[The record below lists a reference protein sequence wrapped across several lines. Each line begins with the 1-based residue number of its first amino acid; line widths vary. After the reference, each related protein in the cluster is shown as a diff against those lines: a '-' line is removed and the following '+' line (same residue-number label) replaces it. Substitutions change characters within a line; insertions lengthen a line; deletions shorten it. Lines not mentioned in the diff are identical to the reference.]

1 MKTWESMTNTER
13 AEQTY
18 RDIKL
23 RQERRRIG
31 VREADT
37 FMFTQINNAKKKEIK
52 LYLRNIDEG
61 GKRELRR

>member
-1 MKTWESMTNTER
+1 MKAWEEMTNAER

-37 FMFTQINNAKKKEIK
+37 FMFTQINNAKKKRDKIISK
-52 LYLRNIDEG
+52 KY
-61 GKRELRR
+61 RRRW

>member
-1 MKTWESMTNTER
+1 MKAWEEMSNAER

-23 RQERRRIG
+23 KQERRRIG

-37 FMFTQINNAKKKEIK
+37 FMFTQINNAKKKRDKIISK
-52 LYLRNIDEG
+52 KY
-61 GKRELRR
+61 RRRW

>member
-1 MKTWESMTNTER
+1 VVKLKAWESMTNAER

-23 RQERRRIG
+23 TQERRRIG

-37 FMFTQINNAKKKEIK
+37 FMFTQINNAKKKRDKIISK
-52 LYLRNIDEG
+52 KY
-61 GKRELRR
+61 RRRW

>member
-1 MKTWESMTNTER
+1 MKAWESMTNAER

-37 FMFTQINNAKKKEIK
+37 FMFAQINNAKKKEIK

-61 GKRELRR
+61 GKREL

>member
-1 MKTWESMTNTER
+1 MKAWEEMTNAER
-13 AEQTY
+13 SEQTY

-37 FMFTQINNAKKKEIK
+37 FMFTQINNAKKKRDKIISK
-52 LYLRNIDEG
+52 KY
-61 GKRELRR
+61 RRRW

>member
-1 MKTWESMTNTER
+1 MKAWEEMSNAER

-23 RQERRRIG
+23 RQERRRRIG

-37 FMFTQINNAKKKEIK
+37 FMFTQINNAKKKRDKIISK
-52 LYLRNIDEG
+52 KY
-61 GKRELRR
+61 RRRW

>member
-1 MKTWESMTNTER
+1 MTNAER

-23 RQERRRIG
+23 TQERRRIG

-37 FMFTQINNAKKKEIK
+37 FMFTQINNAKKKRDKIISK
-52 LYLRNIDEG
+52 KY
-61 GKRELRR
+61 RRRW